1 MPLDTTTRRE
11 ALKKTLLI
19 STASIIT
26 LLGASK
32 IMSTLPKEHYTIKV
46 AYFGFSTVQTTGVNE
61 EYFTLPAPVS
71 LQDVLS
77 QIKEKHV
84 VFTAMLPLMAINVN
98 GITAD
103 GNPQLS
109 NNSEIDFIPTLAGG

>member
-1 MPLDTTTRRE
+1 MPFDTTTRRE
-11 ALKKTLLI
+11 ALKKAMVI

-32 IMSTLPKEHYTIKV
+32 IINAFPKERYTIKV
-46 AYFGFSTVQTTGVNE
+46 AYFGFLTVQITGVNE

-71 LQDVLS
+71 LKEIIS
-77 QIKEKHV
+77 QIKEKHA
-84 VFTAMLPLMAINVN
+84 VFATMLPLMAISVN
-98 GITAD
+98 GITVV